1 MSIKENVS
9 IPVLNYNESNV
20 CIPTNI
26 STHIL
31 PPAVDGVPSVD
42 YLSFAEIN
50 YVNGISDCFRT
61 GMVRFDDND
70 KEEVYSALNIA
81 NWENILTND
90 EIRDIL
96 LNPTIDGLQRIIDV
110 TNRSI
115 FDRIRTIFVS
125 LKENTDNDISNRVI
139 KIMET
144 REQEFKR
151 GVYKTQI
158 VLKPKDIPEKSV
170 SNDEINA
177 IKEQN
182 AMLMEQLAEMQKMIA
197 SLKNDKSETPNTET
211 TKKVGSPS
219 TKNKYS
225 RAVNVNN
232 FFE

>member
-197 SLKNDKSETPNTET
+197 SLKNDKTEISNTET
-211 TKKVGSPS
+211 TKKVGRP
-219 TKNKYS
+219 
-225 RAVNVNN
+225 
-232 FFE
+232 

>member
-9 IPVLNYNESNV
+9 IPVYNYNESNI

-50 YVNGISDCFRT
+50 YINGISDCFRT
-61 GMVRFDDND
+61 GLVRFDDND
-70 KEEVYSALNIA
+70 KEEIYSALGFA
-81 NWENILTND
+81 DWKNILTND

-96 LNPTIDGLQRIIDV
+96 LNPTIEGLHRIIDV
-110 TNRSI
+110 TNASI

-144 REQEFKR
+144 RELEFKR
-151 GVYKTQI
+151 GIYKTQI
-158 VLKPKDIPEKSV
+158 VLKPKDVSEKAV

-197 SLKNDKSETPNTET
+197 SLKSDKSETPNTET
-211 TKKVGSPS
+211 TKKAGRPS
-219 TKNKYS
+219 TKNK
-225 RAVNVNN
+225 
-232 FFE
+232 

>member
-158 VLKPKDIPEKSV
+158 VLKPKDVSEKPV

-182 AMLMEQLAEMQKMIA
+182 AMLMAQLAEMQKMIA
-197 SLKNDKSETPNTET
+197 SLKSDKSETSNTET
-211 TKKVGSPS
+211 TKKLGRPS
-219 TKNKYS
+219 TKNK
-225 RAVNVNN
+225 
-232 FFE
+232 

>member
-9 IPVLNYNESNV
+9 IPIYNYNESNI

-31 PPAVDGVPSVD
+31 PPAVDGIPSVD

-61 GMVRFDDND
+61 GLVRFDDKD
-70 KEEVYSALNIA
+70 KEEIYSALGFA

-90 EIRDIL
+90 EIKNIL
-96 LNPTIDGLQRIIDV
+96 LNPTIDGLQKIIDI
-110 TNRSI
+110 TNASV

-144 REQEFKR
+144 RELEFKR
-151 GVYKTQI
+151 GIYKTQI
-158 VLKPKDIPEKSV
+158 LLKSKDV
-170 SNDEINA
+170 SKKEISNEEINA

-182 AMLMEQLAEMQKMIA
+182 VVLMEQLAEMQKMIS
-197 SLKNDKSETPNTET
+197 SLQNDKTEKSNVETP
-211 TKKVGSPS
+211 KKVGRPS
-219 TKNKYS
+219 AKNK
-225 RAVNVNN
+225 
-232 FFE
+232 

>member
-9 IPVLNYNESNV
+9 IPVYNYNESNI

-50 YVNGISDCFRT
+50 YINGISDCFRT
-61 GMVRFDDND
+61 GLVRFDDND
-70 KEEVYSALNIA
+70 KEEIYTALGLA

-90 EIRDIL
+90 EIKNIL
-96 LNPTIDGLQRIIDV
+96 LNPTIDGLQKIIDV
-110 TNRSI
+110 TNPSI

-144 REQEFKR
+144 RELEFKR
-151 GVYKTQI
+151 GIYKTQI
-158 VLKPKDIPEKSV
+158 VLKPKDVSEKTI

-182 AMLMEQLAEMQKMIA
+182 AILMAQLAEMQKMIT
-197 SLKNDKSETPNTET
+197 SLKNDKTETSSAET
-211 TKKVGSPS
+211 TKKAGRPS
-219 TKNKYS
+219 TKNK
-225 RAVNVNN
+225 
-232 FFE
+232 

>member
-9 IPVLNYNESNV
+9 IPIYNYNESNI

-50 YVNGISDCFRT
+50 YINGISDCFRT
-61 GMVRFDDND
+61 GLVRFDDKD
-70 KEEVYSALNIA
+70 KEEIYTALGFA

-96 LNPTIDGLQRIIDV
+96 LNPTIDGLQKIIDV
-110 TNRSI
+110 TNASI
-115 FDRIRTIFVS
+115 FNRIRTIFVS

-144 REQEFKR
+144 RELEFKR
-151 GVYKTQI
+151 GIYKTQI
-158 VLKPKDIPEKSV
+158 VLKPKDVSEKPV

-182 AMLMEQLAEMQKMIA
+182 AILMAQLAEMQKMIA
-197 SLKNDKSETPNTET
+197 SLKNDKPETSNTET
-211 TKKVGSPS
+211 TKKVGRPS
-219 TKNKYS
+219 TKNK
-225 RAVNVNN
+225 
-232 FFE
+232 

>member
-197 SLKNDKSETPNTET
+197 SLKNDKTETSNTET
-211 TKKVGSPS
+211 TKKGRK
-219 TKNKYS
+219 TFNK
-225 RAVNVNN
+225 
-232 FFE
+232 E

>member
-1 MSIKENVS
+1 MSIKEKVS
-9 IPVLNYNESNV
+9 IPVYNFNESNV

-26 STHIL
+26 STYIL

-61 GMVRFDDND
+61 GLIRFDPSDE
-70 KEEVYSALNIA
+70 KEIYETLNIA
-81 NWENILTND
+81 NWKDILTNE
-90 EIRDIL
+90 EIKNIL

-110 TNRSI
+110 TNASI

-144 REQEFKR
+144 RELEFKR
-151 GVYKTQI
+151 GIYKTQI
-158 VLKPKDIPEKSV
+158 ALKPKDVTEKAV
-170 SNDEINA
+170 PDAEIKA

-182 AMLMEQLAEMQKMIA
+182 AMLMAQLEEMQKMIT
-197 SLKNDKSETPNTET
+197 SLNETKATDNAPATPVKKTSKTGT
-211 TKKVGSPS
+211 T
-219 TKNKYS
+219 NK
-225 RAVNVNN
+225 
-232 FFE
+232 

>member
-158 VLKPKDIPEKSV
+158 VLKPKDVSEKPV

-182 AMLMEQLAEMQKMIA
+182 AMLMAQLAEMQKMIA
-197 SLKNDKSETPNTET
+197 SLKSDKSETPNTET
-211 TKKVGSPS
+211 IKKVGRPS
-219 TKNKYS
+219 TKNK
-225 RAVNVNN
+225 
-232 FFE
+232 

>member
-197 SLKNDKSETPNTET
+197 SLKNDKTETSNTET
-211 TKKVGSPS
+211 TKKVGRPS
-219 TKNKYS
+219 AKNK
-225 RAVNVNN
+225 
-232 FFE
+232 

>member
-125 LKENTDNDISNRVI
+125 LKENIDNDISNRVI
-139 KIMET
+139 KIME
-144 REQEFKR
+144 
-151 GVYKTQI
+151 
-158 VLKPKDIPEKSV
+158 
-170 SNDEINA
+170 
-177 IKEQN
+177 KE
-182 AMLMEQLAEMQKMIA
+182 
-197 SLKNDKSETPNTET
+197 
-211 TKKVGSPS
+211 G
-219 TKNKYS
+219 
-225 RAVNVNN
+225 
-232 FFE
+232 

>member
-197 SLKNDKSETPNTET
+197 TLKNDKTET
-211 TKKVGSPS
+211 SNKKKKKKV
-219 TKNKYS
+219 
-225 RAVNVNN
+225 
-232 FFE
+232 

>member
-9 IPVLNYNESNV
+9 IPVYNYNESNI

-50 YVNGISDCFRT
+50 YINGISDCFRT
-61 GMVRFDDND
+61 GLVRFDDND
-70 KEEVYSALNIA
+70 KEEIYSALGFA
-81 NWENILTND
+81 DWKNILTND
-90 EIRDIL
+90 EIKDIL
-96 LNPTIDGLQRIIDV
+96 LNPTIDGLQRLIDV
-110 TNRSI
+110 TNSSI

-144 REQEFKR
+144 RELEFKR
-151 GVYKTQI
+151 GIYKTQI
-158 VLKPKDIPEKSV
+158 VLKPKDVSEKPV

-197 SLKNDKSETPNTET
+197 SLKNDNTETTKTET
-211 TKKVGSPS
+211 TKKVGRPS
-219 TKNKYS
+219 TKNK
-225 RAVNVNN
+225 
-232 FFE
+232 

>member
-9 IPVLNYNESNV
+9 IPVYNYNESNI

-61 GMVRFDDND
+61 GLVRFDDKD
-70 KEEVYSALNIA
+70 KEEIYTALNVA
-81 NWENILTND
+81 NWADILTND
-90 EIRDIL
+90 EIRNIL

-110 TNRSI
+110 TNVSI
-115 FDRIRTIFVS
+115 FDRIRIIFVS
-125 LKENTDNDISNRVI
+125 LKENTNNDISNRVI

-151 GVYKTQI
+151 GIYKSQI
-158 VLKPKDIPEKSV
+158 TLKPKDVPEKSV

-182 AMLMEQLAEMQKMIA
+182 AMLMTQLAEMQKMIS
-197 SLKNDKSETPNTET
+197 SLKDNKAEKTDVVVTET
-211 TKKVGSPS
+211 KKAGRPS
-219 TKNKYS
+219 TKNK
-225 RAVNVNN
+225 
-232 FFE
+232 

>member
-81 NWENILTND
+81 NWENILTNE

-197 SLKNDKSETPNTET
+197 SLKNDKSETSNTET
-211 TKKVGSPS
+211 KKKVGRPS
-219 TKNKYS
+219 TKNK
-225 RAVNVNN
+225 
-232 FFE
+232 

>member
-9 IPVLNYNESNV
+9 IPVYNYNESNI

-50 YVNGISDCFRT
+50 YINGISDCFRT
-61 GMVRFDDND
+61 GLVRFDDND
-70 KEEVYSALNIA
+70 KEEIYSALGFA
-81 NWENILTND
+81 DWKNILTND

-96 LNPTIDGLQRIIDV
+96 LNPTIEGLQRIIDV
-110 TNRSI
+110 TNASI

-144 REQEFKR
+144 RELEFKR
-151 GVYKTQI
+151 GIYKTQI
-158 VLKPKDIPEKSV
+158 VLKPKDVSEKAV

-197 SLKNDKSETPNTET
+197 SLKNNKFETSNTET
-211 TKKVGSPS
+211 TKKAGRPS
-219 TKNKYS
+219 TKNK
-225 RAVNVNN
+225 
-232 FFE
+232 

>member
-9 IPVLNYNESNV
+9 IPIFNYNESNI
-20 CIPTNI
+20 CIPTNV

-31 PPAVDGVPSVD
+31 PPAIDGVPSVD

-61 GMVRFDDND
+61 GLVRFDDND
-70 KEEVYSALNIA
+70 KEEVYRTLNIA
-81 NWENILTND
+81 NWENSLTNN
-90 EIRDIL
+90 EIKEIL
-96 LNPTIDGLQRIIDV
+96 LNPTIEGLQKIIDI
-110 TNRSI
+110 TNVSI
-115 FDRIRTIFVS
+115 FDRVKTIFVS

-151 GVYKTQI
+151 GIYKSQI
-158 VLKPKDIPEKSV
+158 VLKPKDVPEKTV

-182 AMLMEQLAEMQKMIA
+182 TMLMEQLAEMQKMIA
-197 SLKNDKSETPNTET
+197 SLKTNKVETDVPEI
-211 TKKVGSPS
+211 KKAGRPS
-219 TKNKYS
+219 TKNK
-225 RAVNVNN
+225 
-232 FFE
+232 

>member
-197 SLKNDKSETPNTET
+197 SLKNDKSETPNTEI
-211 TKKVGSPS
+211 TKKVGRPS
-219 TKNKYS
+219 TKNK
-225 RAVNVNN
+225 
-232 FFE
+232 

>member
-81 NWENILTND
+81 NCENILTND

-170 SNDEINA
+170 TNDEINA

-197 SLKNDKSETPNTET
+197 SLKSDKSKTSSTET
-211 TKKVGSPS
+211 TKKTGRPS
-219 TKNKYS
+219 TKNK
-225 RAVNVNN
+225 
-232 FFE
+232 

>member
-197 SLKNDKSETPNTET
+197 SLKNDKSETPNTEIA
-211 TKKVGSPS
+211 KKVGRPS
-219 TKNKYS
+219 TKNK
-225 RAVNVNN
+225 
-232 FFE
+232 

>member
-9 IPVLNYNESNV
+9 IPVYNYNESNI

-50 YVNGISDCFRT
+50 YINGISDCFRT
-61 GMVRFDDND
+61 GLVRFDDND
-70 KEEVYSALNIA
+70 KEEIYSALGFA
-81 NWENILTND
+81 DWKNILTND

-96 LNPTIDGLQRIIDV
+96 LNPTIEGLQRIIDV
-110 TNRSI
+110 TNTSI

-144 REQEFKR
+144 RELEFKR
-151 GVYKTQI
+151 GIYKTQI
-158 VLKPKDIPEKSV
+158 VLKPKDVSEKSV

-197 SLKNDKSETPNTET
+197 SLKSDKSETPNTET
-211 TKKVGSPS
+211 TKKAGRPS
-219 TKNKYS
+219 TKNK
-225 RAVNVNN
+225 
-232 FFE
+232 

>member
-182 AMLMEQLAEMQKMIA
+182 AMLMEQLAEMQKMIT
-197 SLKNDKSETPNTET
+197 SLKSDKSKTSSTET
-211 TKKVGSPS
+211 TKKTGRPS
-219 TKNKYS
+219 TKNK
-225 RAVNVNN
+225 
-232 FFE
+232 

>member
-96 LNPTIDGLQRIIDV
+96 PNPTIDGLQRIIDV

-197 SLKNDKSETPNTET
+197 SLKSDKSKTSSTET
-211 TKKVGSPS
+211 TKKVGRPS
-219 TKNKYS
+219 TKNK
-225 RAVNVNN
+225 
-232 FFE
+232 

>member
-197 SLKNDKSETPNTET
+197 SLKSDKSETQNTEA
-211 TKKVGSPS
+211 TKKVGRPS
-219 TKNKYS
+219 TKNK
-225 RAVNVNN
+225 
-232 FFE
+232 

>member
-9 IPVLNYNESNV
+9 IPIFNYNESNI
-20 CIPTNI
+20 CIPTNV

-31 PPAVDGVPSVD
+31 PPAIDGVPSVD

-61 GMVRFDDND
+61 GLVRFDDND
-70 KEEVYSALNIA
+70 KEEIYRTLNIA
-81 NWENILTND
+81 NWENILTNN
-90 EIRDIL
+90 EIKEIL
-96 LNPTIDGLQRIIDV
+96 LNPTIEGLQKIIDI
-110 TNRSI
+110 TNVSI
-115 FDRIRTIFVS
+115 FDRVKTIFVS

-151 GVYKTQI
+151 GIYKSQI
-158 VLKPKDIPEKSV
+158 VLKPKDVPEKTV

-182 AMLMEQLAEMQKMIA
+182 TMLMEQLAEMQKMIA
-197 SLKNDKSETPNTET
+197 SLKTNKVETDVPEV
-211 TKKVGSPS
+211 KKVGRPS
-219 TKNKYS
+219 AKNK
-225 RAVNVNN
+225 
-232 FFE
+232 